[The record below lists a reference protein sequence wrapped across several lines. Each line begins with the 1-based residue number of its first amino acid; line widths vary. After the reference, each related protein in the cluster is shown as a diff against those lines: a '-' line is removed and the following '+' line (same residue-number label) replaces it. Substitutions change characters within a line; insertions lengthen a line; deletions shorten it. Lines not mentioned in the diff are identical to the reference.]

1 MNWKNIIEFAGF
13 LAIIVGLFLVLEE
26 LRLSR
31 TIARAEMSA
40 YTNGMLN
47 ALDEERRDPE
57 FAATMI
63 KSRNKPHE
71 LTPTE
76 REQLNSY
83 LLSVLK
89 VYMRESY
96 NYRRGIFEEWTS
108 LITPTA
114 PYYFGDGYG
123 RAYWSVQKQYMQPH
137 IVEAVDNALKNTE
150 LLEFWRQFDQK
161 VVMELGQE
169 P

>member
-40 YTNGMLN
+40 FTNGMLN
-47 ALDEERRDPE
+47 AIEEERRDPE
-57 FAATMI
+57 FAATII
-63 KSRNKPHE
+63 KSRNNPHD
-71 LTPTE
+71 LTAME

-83 LLSVLK
+83 LLGVLK
-89 VYMRESY
+89 VYMRENY

-123 RAYWSVQKQYMQPH
+123 RAYWTVQKQYTPPH
-137 IVEAVDNALKNTE
+137 IVAAVDEALENAE
-150 LLEFWRQFDQK
+150 LLEFWSQFDRK
-161 VVMELGQE
+161 VVLELGST